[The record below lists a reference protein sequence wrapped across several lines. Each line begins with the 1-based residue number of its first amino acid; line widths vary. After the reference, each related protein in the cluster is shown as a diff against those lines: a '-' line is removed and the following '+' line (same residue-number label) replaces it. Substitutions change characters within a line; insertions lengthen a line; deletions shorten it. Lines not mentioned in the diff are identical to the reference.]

1 MESIE
6 LCNTYNSV
14 CRYFIILPYIVST
27 DFAKKEKKNKNK
39 AYAYFLAAK
48 FTLQS
53 KAICKTQFHLLT
65 NFGGISN
72 RIVVLIPQEV
82 TVSRSNLFEF
92 IHLFMILHTILHV
105 SKTVLWHFVMYHFS
119 KNDQIAILFSYR
131 S

>member
-6 LCNTYNSV
+6 LCYTYNSV

-27 DFAKKEKKNKNK
+27 DFAKRKRKKNKNK

-82 TVSRSNLFEF
+82 TVSRSN
-92 IHLFMILHTILHV
+92 
-105 SKTVLWHFVMYHFS
+105 
-119 KNDQIAILFSYR
+119 
-131 S
+131 